1 MTDEEIVFKYLNR
14 NFRITEYNP
23 KTNSFEV
30 GLIHGSKANNVEEEL
45 KIVFSETKY
54 LDNIYYKWF
63 MDSIDKINV
72 AVNSFFNECELI
84 LGNIEWEIHHT
95 KYGRLM
101 NKQDVYIKTYGLD
114 YSESI
119 INYFYQRWYYENI
132 ILASQKAMR
141 NF

>member
-30 GLIHGSKANNVEEEL
+30 GAIHGSKVNNVEEEL

-72 AVNSFFNECELI
+72 AVNSFFNDCELI

-101 NKQDVYIKTYGLD
+101 NKQDVYIRTYGLQH
-114 YSESI
+114 SESI
-119 INYFYQRWYYENI
+119 INYFYQRWYNENI
-132 ILASQKAMR
+132 IRAYQKVMR